1 MKINDNFSNKN
12 DFNYLNKFDF
22 SKNDSFGLPIQNINS
37 KNIKENN
44 DNINQTNIDPRL
56 ELTLTYLDINST
68 MPTFITNN
76 ISFNDILLLSKKDLI
91 DLGFSLVERNRILHF
106 SQEFKRYGKKYN
118 IQEIENFFNEFQNL
132 NMLTNS
138 NMQSLPPKQE
148 SEKELNINNLS
159 KRNNYDNFDNNYNY
173 SFNNDNSNSNN
184 NNNFIN
190 PNNNN
195 LFNPD
200 KISYKLNNEKN
211 NLKDNTSY
219 SFGNKNNKNN
229 YNNNNS
235 NNNDIKIMNN
245 YKDSNKIMN
254 KNYKQNQNFQD
265 LLNMDN
271 KSACNNYNEMNSS
284 NIIRQNSK
292 ASKNS
297 SYSKSSKSR
306 LVTISK
312 TIVPSA
318 SSSESIV
325 QKYQNLSEEI
335 DNYFKKYNDYKEQ
348 KKNKMKKY
356 QIITSSSNNIKK
368 NCNYNP
374 LYGNNSSKISA
385 KNYGKKKK
393 NNQNNNI
400 KSMNNI
406 KNDYDMNNFNDFN
419 INKFDQKISSEFL
432 SQKLQ
437 ELQNKK
443 KELKKKLNTVCDNE
457 NKKKMIIRYLEEE
470 ENK

>member
-37 KNIKENN
+37 KNPKENN
-44 DNINQTNIDPRL
+44 NIINQVNIDPRL

-132 NMLTNS
+132 NMRTNS

-148 SEKELNINNLS
+148 SEKELNNNNLS

-173 SFNNDNSNSNN
+173 SFNNDNINSNNN

-190 PNNNN
+190 SNSNY

-200 KISYKLNNEKN
+200 H
-211 NLKDNTSY
+211 
-219 SFGNKNNKNN
+219 
-229 YNNNNS
+229 
-235 NNNDIKIMNN
+235 IMNN
-245 YKDSNKIMN
+245 YKDSNKIKN

-297 SYSKSSKSR
+297 SYSKNSKSR

-348 KKNKMKKY
+348 KKNKMKRY
-356 QIITSSSNNIKK
+356 QIITSSSNNSKK
-368 NCNYNP
+368 HYNYNP

-419 INKFDQKISSEFL
+419 TNKFDQKISSEFL

>member
-37 KNIKENN
+37 KNPKESN
-44 DNINQTNIDPRL
+44 DNNNQTNIDPRL

-118 IQEIENFFNEFQNL
+118 IQEVENFFNEFQNL
-132 NMLTNS
+132 NMRIN
-138 NMQSLPPKQE
+138 NNIQSLPPKQE
-148 SEKELNINNLS
+148 CENELNINNLN

-173 SFNNDNSNSNN
+173 SFNNDNSISNT
-184 NNNFIN
+184 NNFIN
-190 PNNNN
+190 SNSNNV
-195 LFNPD
+195 FNPD
-200 KISYKLNNEKN
+200 SKSYRMNNEKN
-211 NLKDNTSY
+211 NIKDNITFSI
-219 SFGNKNNKNN
+219 GNKRNKNN

-235 NNNDIKIMNN
+235 INNDNKIMNN
-245 YKDSNKIMN
+245 YKDPNQVKN

-265 LLNMDN
+265 FLNMDN
-271 KSACNNYNEMNSS
+271 KSACNNNYNDINSS

-297 SYSKSSKSR
+297 SYSKNSKSR

-356 QIITSSSNNIKK
+356 QIITSSSNNSKK
-368 NCNYNP
+368 NYNP
-374 LYGNNSSKISA
+374 IYGNTSKISA
-385 KNYGKKKK
+385 KNNGKKKK
-393 NNQNNNI
+393 NNHNNNI

-406 KNDYDMNNFNDFN
+406 NNPYDMNNFNDFN
-419 INKFDQKISSEFL
+419 INQFDQKINSEFL

>member
-37 KNIKENN
+37 KNPKESN
-44 DNINQTNIDPRL
+44 DNNNQTNIDPRL

-118 IQEIENFFNEFQNL
+118 IQEVENFFNEFQNL
-132 NMLTNS
+132 NMRIN
-138 NMQSLPPKQE
+138 NNIQSLPPKQE
-148 SEKELNINNLS
+148 CENELNINNLN

-173 SFNNDNSNSNN
+173 SFNNDNSISN

-190 PNNNN
+190 SNSNNV
-195 LFNPD
+195 FNPD
-200 KISYKLNNEKN
+200 SKSYRMNNEKN
-211 NLKDNTSY
+211 NIKDNITF
-219 SFGNKNNKNN
+219 SFGNKSNKNN

-235 NNNDIKIMNN
+235 INNDNKIMNN
-245 YKDSNKIMN
+245 YKDSNQVKN

-265 LLNMDN
+265 FLNMDN
-271 KSACNNYNEMNSS
+271 KSACNNNYNDINSS

-297 SYSKSSKSR
+297 SYSKNSKSR

-356 QIITSSSNNIKK
+356 QIITSSSNNSKK
-368 NCNYNP
+368 NYNP
-374 LYGNNSSKISA
+374 IYGNTSKISA
-385 KNYGKKKK
+385 KNNGKKKK
-393 NNQNNNI
+393 NNHNNNI

-406 KNDYDMNNFNDFN
+406 NNPYDMNNFNDFN

>member
-22 SKNDSFGLPIQNINS
+22 SKNDSFGLPLQNLNS
-37 KNIKENN
+37 KNTKENN
-44 DNINQTNIDPRL
+44 DNINHSNIDPRL

-132 NMLTNS
+132 NMLTN
-138 NMQSLPPKQE
+138 NNIQSIPPKQE
-148 SEKELNINNLS
+148 SENELKINNLS
-159 KRNNYDNFDNNYNY
+159 KRNNYNNFDNNYNY
-173 SFNNDNSNSNN
+173 SFNNDNSNNN
-184 NNNFIN
+184 NCISQNNQNI
-190 PNNNN
+190 NNN
-195 LFNPD
+195 LFNAD
-200 KISYKLNNEKN
+200 NKSYNLNDEQNQ
-211 NLKDNTSY
+211 LKDNI
-219 SFGNKNNKNN
+219 SFPYGNKNNKSN
-229 YNNNNS
+229 YNAS
-235 NNNDIKIMNN
+235 NNNDIKIKNN
-245 YKDSNKIMN
+245 YKDSNKIKN
-254 KNYKQNQNFQD
+254 KNYKQNKNYQD
-265 LLNMDN
+265 FDN
-271 KSACNNYNEMNSS
+271 KSACNNNYNEMNSS
-284 NIIRQNSK
+284 YLIRQNSK

-297 SYSKSSKSR
+297 SYSKNSKSR

-348 KKNKMKKY
+348 KKNKMKRY
-356 QIITSSSNNIKK
+356 QIITSSSNNSKK
-368 NCNYNP
+368 NYNYNP
-374 LYGNNSSKISA
+374 LYANSSKISA
-385 KNYGKKKK
+385 KNNAKKKK
-393 NNQNNNI
+393 NSQNNNI
-400 KSMNNI
+400 KSMNNF
-406 KNDYDMNNFNDFN
+406 NNVYDMNNLNDFN
-419 INKFDQKISSEFL
+419 MNKFDQKVSSEFL

-443 KELKKKLNTVCDNE
+443 KELKMKLNTVCDNE

>member
-12 DFNYLNKFDF
+12 DFSYLNKFDF

-37 KNIKENN
+37 KNPKENN
-44 DNINQTNIDPRL
+44 NIINQVNIDPRL
-56 ELTLTYLDINST
+56 ELALTYLDINST

-132 NMLTNS
+132 NMRTN
-138 NMQSLPPKQE
+138 NNTQLFPPKQE
-148 SEKELNINNLS
+148 IENELNINNLN
-159 KRNNYDNFDNNYNY
+159 KRNNFDNFDNNYNY
-173 SFNNDNSNSNN
+173 SFNNDNSNN

-190 PNNNN
+190 SNSNN
-195 LFNPD
+195 LLNPD
-200 KISYKLNNEKN
+200 NNSYKLNNEKN

-219 SFGNKNNKNN
+219 SLGNKNNKNN
-229 YNNNNS
+229 YSNNIS

-245 YKDSNKIMN
+245 YKDLNTIKN
-254 KNYKQNQNFQD
+254 KNYKQSQNYQD

-297 SYSKSSKSR
+297 SYSKNSKSR

-348 KKNKMKKY
+348 KKNKMKRY
-356 QIITSSSNNIKK
+356 QIITSSSNNSKK
-368 NCNYNP
+368 HYNYNP

-400 KSMNNI
+400 MSMNNI
-406 KNDYDMNNFNDFN
+406 KKDYDMNNFNDFN